1 MKKKAELVE
10 EVEHWKK
17 KADKYLDKINELV
30 NQVGVLEFALEGE
43 IEKSGDVREKLDQME
58 KSQRRML
65 DFHAEYK
72 YRARDIGGLCDILS
86 VQEFSHMLSYFFCRF
101 NFYLDTD
108 EGPHGVELE
117 INEEYD
123 QPISDHGYVSL
134 FLKPDP
140 ESSLLV
146 RLEEKANEV
155 E

>member
-146 RLEEKANEV
+146 RLEEKANEM

>member
-1 MKKKAELVE
+1 MKKKAELIE
-10 EVEHWKK
+10 EVEHWKRQ
-17 KADKYLDKINELV
+17 ADKYLDKI
-30 NQVGVLEFALEGE
+30 QVLEFTLEGE
-43 IEKSGDVREKLDQME
+43 IDKSGDVREQLDKME

-72 YRARDIGGLCDILS
+72 YKARDIGGLCDILS

-101 NFYLDTD
+101 NFYLDTE

-123 QPISDHGYVSL
+123 QPISDHGYISL

-140 ESSLLV
+140 ESSLRV

>member
-1 MKKKAELVE
+1 MKKKAELIE
-10 EVEHWKK
+10 EVEHWKRQ
-17 KADKYLDKINELV
+17 ADKYLDKINLLV
-30 NQVGVLEFALEGE
+30 DQVGVLEFALEGE
-43 IEKSGDVREKLDQME
+43 IDKSGDVREQLDKME

-72 YRARDIGGLCDILS
+72 YKARDIGGLCDILS

-101 NFYLDTD
+101 NFYLDTE

-123 QPISDHGYVSL
+123 QPISDHGYISL

-140 ESSLLV
+140 ESSLRV

>member
-30 NQVGVLEFALEGE
+30 DQVGVLELALEGE
-43 IEKSGDVREKLDQME
+43 IEKSGDVREKLDKME
-58 KSQRRML
+58 KSQRRMI

-86 VQEFSHMLSYFFCRF
+86 LQEFSHMLSYFFCRF

>member
-30 NQVGVLEFALEGE
+30 DQVGVLELALEGE
-43 IEKSGDVREKLDQME
+43 VEKSGDVREKLDKME

-86 VQEFSHMLSYFFCRF
+86 LQEFSHMLSYFFCRF

>member
-1 MKKKAELVE
+1 MKKKAELIE
-10 EVEHWKK
+10 EVEHWKRQ
-17 KADKYLDKINELV
+17 ADKYLDKI
-30 NQVGVLEFALEGE
+30 QALEFALEGE
-43 IEKSGDVREKLDQME
+43 IDKSGDVREKLDKME
-58 KSQRRML
+58 KAQKRML

-86 VQEFSHMLSYFFCRF
+86 LQEFSHMLSYFFCRF

>member
-30 NQVGVLEFALEGE
+30 DQVGVLELALEGE
-43 IEKSGDVREKLDQME
+43 IEKSGDVREKLDKME
-58 KSQRRML
+58 KAQKRML
-65 DFHAEYK
+65 EFHAEYK

-86 VQEFSHMLSYFFCRF
+86 LQEFSHMLSYFFCRF

-123 QPISDHGYVSL
+123 QPISDHGYISV

>member
-10 EVEHWKK
+10 EIEHWKRQC
-17 KADKYLDKINELV
+17 DKYLDKIDALEL
-30 NQVGVLEFALEGE
+30 ALEGA
-43 IEKSGDVREKLDQME
+43 IDKSGDVREQLDKMI
-58 KSQRRML
+58 KSQKRMI

-72 YRARDIGGLCDILS
+72 YKARDIGGLCDILS
-86 VQEFSHMLSYFFCRF
+86 VQEFSYMLSYFFCRF

-123 QPISDHGYVSL
+123 QPISDHGYISV

-146 RLEEKANEV
+146 RLEEKNDEV
-155 E
+155 G

>member
-10 EVEHWKK
+10 EIEHWKK

-30 NQVGVLEFALEGE
+30 DQVGVLGFALEGE
-43 IEKSGDVREKLDQME
+43 IEKSGDVREKLDKME

-65 DFHAEYK
+65 DFHEEYK

-86 VQEFSHMLSYFFCRF
+86 LQEFSHMLSYFFCRF

>member
-30 NQVGVLEFALEGE
+30 DQVGVLELALEGE
-43 IEKSGDVREKLDQME
+43 IEKSGDVREKLDKME
-58 KSQRRML
+58 KSQRRMI

-86 VQEFSHMLSYFFCRF
+86 LQEFSHMLSYFFCRF

-146 RLEEKANEV
+146 RLEEKNNEV

>member
-10 EVEHWKK
+10 EIEHWKRQ
-17 KADKYLDKINELV
+17 ADKYLDKIDALEL
-30 NQVGVLEFALEGE
+30 ALEGE
-43 IEKSGDVREKLDQME
+43 IEKSGDIREQLDKME

-101 NFYLDTD
+101 NFYLDTE

-123 QPISDHGYVSL
+123 QPISDHGYISL
-134 FLKPDP
+134 FLQPDP
-140 ESSLLV
+140 DSSLLV

>member
-1 MKKKAELVE
+1 MKKKAELIE

-17 KADKYLDKINELV
+17 QADKYLDKIQALEL
-30 NQVGVLEFALEGE
+30 ALEGE
-43 IEKSGDVREKLDQME
+43 IDKSGDVREKLDKME

-72 YRARDIGGLCDILS
+72 YRARVIGGLCDILS

-101 NFYLDTD
+101 NFYLDTE

-123 QPISDHGYVSL
+123 QPISDHGYISL
-134 FLKPDP
+134 FLQPDP
-140 ESSLLV
+140 DSSLLV

>member
-10 EVEHWKK
+10 EIEHWKRQ
-17 KADKYLDKINELV
+17 ADKYLDKIQALEL
-30 NQVGVLEFALEGE
+30 ALEGE
-43 IEKSGDVREKLDQME
+43 IDKSGDVREKLDKME

-65 DFHAEYK
+65 EFHAEYK
-72 YRARDIGGLCDILS
+72 YRARDIGSLSDILS
-86 VQEFSHMLSYFFCRF
+86 LQEFTFLLSYFFCRLS
-101 NFYLDTD
+101 FYLDTD

-123 QPISDHGYVSL
+123 QPISDHGYISV

-140 ESSLLV
+140 DSSLLV

>member
-117 INEEYD
+117 ITEEYA

>member
-17 KADKYLDKINELV
+17 KADKYLDKIQALEL
-30 NQVGVLEFALEGE
+30 ALEGE
-43 IEKSGDVREKLDQME
+43 IEKSGDVREKLVQVE
-58 KSQRRML
+58 RSQRRML

-72 YRARDIGGLCDILS
+72 YKARDILGLCDILS
-86 VQEFSHMLSYFFCRF
+86 VQEFSHVLSYFFCRF

>member
-30 NQVGVLEFALEGE
+30 NQVGVLELALEGE
-43 IEKSGDVREKLDQME
+43 VEKSGDVREKLDKME

-86 VQEFSHMLSYFFCRF
+86 LQEFSHMLSYFFCRF

>member
-30 NQVGVLEFALEGE
+30 DQVGVLELALEGE
-43 IEKSGDVREKLDQME
+43 IEKSGDVREKLDKME
-58 KSQRRML
+58 KSQRRMI

-72 YRARDIGGLCDILS
+72 YRARDIGGLCDTLS
-86 VQEFSHMLSYFFCRF
+86 LHEFSHMLSYFFCRF

-146 RLEEKANEV
+146 RLEENANEV

>member
-1 MKKKAELVE
+1 MKKKAELIE

-17 KADKYLDKINELV
+17 QADKYLDKI
-30 NQVGVLEFALEGE
+30 QALEFALEGE
-43 IEKSGDVREKLDQME
+43 IDKSGDVREKLDKME

-101 NFYLDTD
+101 NFYLDTE

-123 QPISDHGYVSL
+123 QPISDHGYISL
-134 FLKPDP
+134 FLQPDP
-140 ESSLLV
+140 DSSLLV

>member
-10 EVEHWKK
+10 EIEHWKRQ
-17 KADKYLDKINELV
+17 ADKYLDKIDALEL
-30 NQVGVLEFALEGE
+30 ALEGE
-43 IEKSGDVREKLDQME
+43 IEKSGDVREQLDKME

-72 YRARDIGGLCDILS
+72 YKARDIGGLCDILS

-123 QPISDHGYVSL
+123 QPISDHGYIPV

-140 ESSLLV
+140 ESNFLV

>member
-10 EVEHWKK
+10 EIEHWKRQ
-17 KADKYLDKINELV
+17 ADKYLDKIQALEL
-30 NQVGVLEFALEGE
+30 ALEGE
-43 IEKSGDVREKLDQME
+43 IDKSGDVREKLDKME

-101 NFYLDTD
+101 NFYLDTE

-123 QPISDHGYVSL
+123 QPISDHGYISL
-134 FLKPDP
+134 FLQPDP
-140 ESSLLV
+140 DSSLLV

>member
-10 EVEHWKK
+10 EIEHWKRQC
-17 KADKYLDKINELV
+17 DKYLDKIDALEL
-30 NQVGVLEFALEGE
+30 ALEGE
-43 IEKSGDVREKLDQME
+43 VEKSGDVREELDRLE
-58 KSQRRML
+58 KKQRRML

-72 YRARDIGGLCDILS
+72 YKARDVGGLCDILS
-86 VQEFSHMLSYFFCRF
+86 LQEFSHMLSYFFCRF

-123 QPISDHGYVSL
+123 QPISDHGYISV

-140 ESSLLV
+140 ENSLLV
-146 RLEEKANEV
+146 RLEEKNDEV
-155 E
+155 G

>member
-86 VQEFSHMLSYFFCRF
+86 VQEFSHMLSYFFCRLS
-101 NFYLDTD
+101 FYLDTD

-146 RLEEKANEV
+146 RLEEKANEM